1 MGVSHDPGVHTDHN
15 TQSDVKEET
24 LGGDV
29 APNYDPEDIPQ
40 EVREEVKRRVGQRI
54 RELQSAVDALEERAQ
69 AQ

>member
-1 MGVSHDPGVHTDHN
+1 M
-15 TQSDVKEET
+15 KEET